1 MAIPTVDTFEHDI
14 AEEIRT
20 KEASLTDIASAGG
33 DVGNTR
39 SSAAQTSNMLV
50 ILGIVFVV
58 LVLGTIIAFFFFYN
72 ATPEIPPLTS
82 TSATSSSNAQLEKI
96 SPKLASAIGSYVRT
110 VSKSDYGY
118 TLTLLSYSPVF
129 SYMIKNESAYADEL
143 ARTVGSPRDTG
154 TSSPPFTFTDLTL
167 SNQNMRVGVSGSS
180 TVVYAFVNA
189 QALVIASSPQGILAL
204 ASAILK

>member
-33 DVGNTR
+33 DIGTNR
-39 SSAAQTSNMLV
+39 NSAAQTSNMLV
-50 ILGIVFVV
+50 IMGIVFVV
-58 LVLGTIIAFFFFYN
+58 VVLGTIIAFFFFYN
-72 ATPEIPPLTS
+72 AAPEVPPLTS
-82 TSATSSSNAQLEKI
+82 TGTPTSSNAQLEKI
-96 SPKLASAIGSYVRT
+96 SPKLTSTIGSYVKT

-118 TLTLLSYSPVF
+118 TLGLLSYSPVF
-129 SYMIKNESAYADEL
+129 SYMIKNESAYADDL
-143 ARTVGSPRDTG
+143 ARAVGTPRDTG
-154 TSSPPFTFTDLTL
+154 TSSAPFVFTDLTL
-167 SNQNMRVGVSGSS
+167 SNQNMRVGTSGSS

-204 ASAILK
+204 ANAILK